1 MQTHIKHVTVVG
13 AGVLGAQIAYQCAFA
28 GFDVVSYDI
37 NEEALQTAKKRFAK
51 LDGIYSK
58 NLDVTEETIKAINR
72 RLVQSCQLAQ
82 SVANADLIIECV
94 PEDLQLKQKVW
105 ADIGNH
111 TKDHCIFTTNTST
124 LLPSKFSA
132 ASGDE
137 SRFLA
142 LHFAND
148 IWRMRIV
155 EVMGTPQTN
164 PNTVNT
170 TFEFA
175 KAMQMSPVIIKKE
188 QPGYIMNSLLAPFLH
203 AACGLYAKEVAEPAD
218 IDKVWK
224 LATGSPKGPFE
235 IMDLIGLRTL
245 YAVTAAR
252 AQQTG
257 DPVTKK
263 FVDILKNDFL
273 AQGKTG
279 RESGSGFYDYDE
291 QGKLL

>member
-1 MQTHIKHVTVVG
+1 MQTNIKHVTVVG

-28 GFDVVSYDI
+28 GFDVVSYDV
-37 NEEALQTAKKRFAK
+37 NEEALQAAKNRFAK
-51 LDGIYSK
+51 LDDIYSN
-58 NLDVTEETIKAINR
+58 NLNVADSTITATND
-72 RLVQSCQLAQ
+72 RLVQSCQLEQ

-94 PEDLQLKQKVW
+94 PENLQLKQSVW
-105 ADIGNH
+105 ADIGH
-111 TKDHCIFTTNTST
+111 YTKDNCLFTTNTST

-132 ASGDE
+132 SSGDE

-155 EVMGTPQTN
+155 EVMGTAKTN
-164 PNTVNT
+164 PEAVNII
-170 TFEFA
+170 FEFA

-203 AACGLYAKEVAEPAD
+203 AACGLYAKEVADPAD
-218 IDKVWK
+218 VDKVWK

-245 YAVTAAR
+245 YAVTSAR
-252 AQQTG
+252 AEQTG

-263 FVDILKNDFL
+263 FVAMLKNNFL

-291 QGKLL
+291 KGNLL